1 MILLQL
7 TPETLARQRKS
18 TSISIVEGVPYAE
31 ASSTNFDQFSQLV
44 NSRDKPS
51 SHEKLVWELAHILFD
66 NYDDDISGDVPKDC
80 RLQLEH
86 RICKERLSNFWRR
99 LVRDS
104 ASNAASAA
112 TTAEERAIAHLS
124 ANNIENACD
133 NLLLG
138 KDIRLATLVAQ
149 IGGDKI
155 MREDM
160 ANQINEWRRLN
171 VLSEMTEPI
180 RALYELL
187 AGNTCVSEGKK
198 GALED
203 RARTF
208 VMSERFGL
216 DWRRAF
222 GLRLWYAIDPDEA
235 SEVAIQKFIHDM
247 ESGDEAKKPLP
258 WFIEQGLDP
267 IWTDPHPS
275 TRTDLLWGLLKL
287 FADAQ
292 AHTPLNIA
300 DMVMPEN
307 ASQNPTDTRLS
318 FQLYHTL
325 NSSIRRPDNRTTD
338 QEDIDLGRADQLA
351 WSFIAQLEAAKDWQ
365 WALFAALHLSN
376 PAQRQQA
383 IQSLLARNAHHLGD
397 DPASPPF
404 AALRTEFH
412 IPDPWIWDA
421 KALHARAVLHDHVA
435 EVQYLLNARNW
446 TEAHATLRRVVA
458 PRAIVERDYATLSR
472 LLDGFRHRDVV
483 EDWSLGGQVF
493 ADFVALVRADDRAGL
508 PRLLAALPAM
518 LSERSGKLGFL
529 EGVAVREMSAVVGGK
544 VLDGLGQNVSF
555 LPCLLLLGMRLVSG
569 LGLGLSLRIRGGWGG
584 RE

>member
-31 ASSTNFDQFSQLV
+31 TSSTDFGQFSQLV
-44 NSRDKPS
+44 NSGDQRS
-51 SHEKLVWELAHILFD
+51 SHEKLMWELAHILFD
-66 NYDDDISGDVPKDC
+66 NYDDDISRDVPKDG
-80 RLQLEH
+80 RLQFGH

-104 ASNAASAA
+104 VSKAASAA

-124 ANNIENACD
+124 ANDIESACD
-133 NLLLG
+133 DLLLG
-138 KDIRLATLVAQ
+138 KDFRLATLVAR

-160 ANQINEWRRLN
+160 ENQINEWRRLN
-171 VLSEMTEPI
+171 ILSEMTEPI

-198 GALED
+198 GPLED

-222 GLRLWYAIDPDEA
+222 GLCLWYAIDPHEA

-247 ESGDEAKKPLP
+247 ESGDEGKKPLP

-292 AHTPLNIA
+292 DHTPLNIA
-300 DMVMPEN
+300 DTVMPEN
-307 ASQNPTDTRLS
+307 ASQNPTDARLS

-325 NSSIRRPDNRTTD
+325 NSSIRRPDN

-351 WSFIAQLEAAKDWQ
+351 WAFIGQLEAAAEWQ

-376 PAQRQQA
+376 PAQRQKA
-383 IQSLLARNAHHLGD
+383 IQSLLARHAHRLGD
-397 DPASPPF
+397 DPTSPPF
-404 AALRTEFH
+404 ATLRTEFH
-412 IPDPWIWDA
+412 IPDAWIWDA
-421 KALHARAVLHDHVA
+421 KALYARAVQQDHVA
-435 EVQYLLNARNW
+435 EVQYLLQARNW
-446 TEAHATLRRVVA
+446 TEAHATLCRIVA
-458 PRAIVERDYATLSR
+458 PRAVIERDYATLSR
-472 LLDGFRHRDVV
+472 LLDGFHHRDLVQ
-483 EDWSLGGQVF
+483 DWSLGGQVF
-493 ADFVALVRADDRAGL
+493 ADFVALVHADERAGL

-518 LSERSGKLGFL
+518 AGGRSGSLGFL
-529 EGVAVREMSAVVGGK
+529 EGVAVREMSAVVGEK
-544 VLDGLGQNVSF
+544 VLEGSGRNVSF
-555 LPCLLLLGMRLVSG
+555 FPACSC
-569 LGLGLSLRIRGGWGG
+569 
-584 RE
+584 